1 MTQSNFGSGVN
12 TPTLSNNTT
21 VVTPFDRVRW
31 GPIWAGIFT
40 AMSTLAVLGV
50 LGLAIGATVYDRN
63 DSARAFG
70 IGAGIWGVVSY
81 LIAFALGGWIAA
93 RSAIVA
99 GSRNGLLNGSM
110 VWAVAIPLMLFV
122 LGGGLAAAVGA
133 ASNVASNPDVTQ
145 RMSDGSSANGGGNL
159 MDQAQTA
166 SSRVGANM
174 SNNNSGNNAAE
185 EVRRTSAKTAWWT
198 LISLILGLAAAA
210 MGGYLGS
217 HDPGQRRYSGTH
229 SDIGNTGGGGNYG
242 STGSTT

>member
-1 MTQSNFGSGVN
+1 MTQSNFGGGSS
-12 TPTLSNNTT
+12 PTLANNTT
-21 VVTPFDRVRW
+21 IVTPFDRVRW

-40 AMSTLAVLGV
+40 ALSTLAVLGV

-63 DSARAFG
+63 DSGRAFG
-70 IGAGIWGVVSY
+70 IGAGIWGVISY

-122 LGGGLAAAVGA
+122 LGGGLTAAVGA
-133 ASNVASNPDVTQ
+133 ASNVASNPDAT
-145 RMSDGSSANGGGNL
+145 RSAGLTDGGGTSGNI

-166 SSRVGANM
+166 SSRMGANM
-174 SNNNSGNNAAE
+174 GTNNNATAE
-185 EVRRTSAKTAWWT
+185 DVRRTSAKTAWWT

-210 MGGYLGS
+210 TGGYLGS
-217 HDPGQRRYSGTH
+217 HEPGQRRF
-229 SDIGNTGGGGNYG
+229 
-242 STGSTT
+242 GSTTHGNGGND

>member
-1 MTQSNFGSGVN
+1 MTQSNFSGSTSGN
-12 TPTLSNNTT
+12 SPTLASNTT
-21 VVTPFDRVRW
+21 IVTPFDRVRW

-40 AMSTLAVLGV
+40 ALSTLAVLGV

-63 DSARAFG
+63 DSGRAFG
-70 IGAGIWGVVSY
+70 IGAGIWGVLSY

-133 ASNVASNPDVTQ
+133 ASNVASNPGITDNAGAG
-145 RMSDGSSANGGGNL
+145 GSVI
-159 MDQAQTA
+159 DQAQTA
-166 SSRVGANM
+166 SSRIGANTGT
-174 SNNNSGNNAAE
+174 SNTTVE
-185 EVRRTSAKTAWWT
+185 DVRRTSARTAWWT

-210 MGGYLGS
+210 TGGYLGS
-217 HDPGQRRYSGTH
+217 HEPGRRHFSNTAGGGNSG
-229 SDIGNTGGGGNYG
+229 NEGGNYG
-242 STGSTT
+242 SNT